1 MASPTKSATAAS
13 QQHQSMSKCPY
24 RSPTQSI
31 TPCIKHGA
39 RERNIACAVLNV
51 KLTTAYSNREATGK
65 HLQQVDQRIIRSIV
79 KNGPTK
85 DRLTK
90 LAQAMGVF
98 KACINAQNGTLRLV
112 FVDLDVLDWFWA
124 EHDHDAVATVLTDIL
139 VKEGVNESGREIMVR
154 AAVDPAE
161 FKTARRLLAGTD
173 LETPSGALPDWPI
186 QNHVTKCLKLEAVT
200 RRALEDSE
208 LCGRLIQMTQCGDKH
223 IHMEEASSG

>member
-1 MASPTKSATAAS
+1 MASPTKSAPATS
-13 QQHQSMSKCPY
+13 QQHQSMGKCPY

-31 TPCIKHGA
+31 TPCIQNGA
-39 RERNIACAVLNV
+39 RERKIACAVLNV
-51 KLTTAYSNREATGK
+51 KLTTAYSNREAAGK
-65 HLQQVDQRIIRSIV
+65 HLQRVDQRIIRDIV

-85 DRLTK
+85 ERLTK

-139 VKEGVNESGREIMVR
+139 VKEGVNESEREIMVR

-161 FKTARRLLAGTD
+161 FKTARRLLAGT
-173 LETPSGALPDWPI
+173 ETPSGALPDWPI
-186 QNHVTKCLKLEAVT
+186 QSHVNKCLNLEAVT

-208 LCGRLIQMTQCGDKH
+208 LCERLIQMTQCGDRNAQ
-223 IHMEEASSG
+223 MEEASSG